1 MAGGVVP
8 PGIVTGD
15 ALFSREGTTMPW
27 LRITANGTNRRGVAL
42 SVPGG
47 GQRSAMGGAMD
58 ELIIIIIM

>member
-1 MAGGVVP
+1 
-8 PGIVTGD
+8 
-15 ALFSREGTTMPW
+15 MPW